1 MSQLQKITDE
11 QMDAVG
17 VVSAPDVLT
26 GTPSENKNVFDKMV
40 RQLIAPAYNR
50 AVDAIDAINQTE
62 SGIQAAEAVR
72 VAAENGRVQA
82 ESSRAA
88 AETQRSQAEQ
98 ARMERESDREA
109 AEQLRSTQETARVQ
123 AESSRISAEQERN
136 SAESARAS
144 AEAARISAEQGR
156 LSQEELRRQ
165 AEQERGS
172 KEEARNA
179 AESARASAESGRGE
193 AERERVSAETAR
205 TLAEQE
211 RVQAENRREDQETG
225 YIAQA
230 KDGALSAKSWAV
242 GGTGTR
248 AGEDTNNAQFWAQQA
263 AGAAGGGVSSFN
275 GRAGVV
281 LPQSDDYTAEMVGAD
296 AAGSA
301 EAVQQALA
309 SQIAALT
316 AQQVGADPAGSAA
329 AVQKNLNAH
338 TGNKNNPHAVTAAQ
352 VGAAIELSEGSG
364 ITTLDELLAKRPSG
378 FYGVSPP
385 STGFPRSDY
394 WNVIV
399 WADKRVPSGGNYTRA
414 IYASP
419 VNSNELWKLQITN
432 GGNKGWVRLVT
443 ESDLAS
449 KSSVQTGSYAGTG
462 SSTLDL
468 DLPIEPKA
476 LILAGSYQAPLV
488 ITGVGDYYCIYDNV
502 SGKSVDVTEFGK
514 HVSLEGENT
523 YSAYNESGSTY
534 FWTALY

>member
-98 ARMERESDREA
+98 ARTERESDREA

-123 AESSRISAEQERN
+123 AENSRISAEQARS
-136 SAESARAS
+136 SAEFARAS

-165 AEQERGS
+165 AEQERVS

-179 AESARASAESGRGE
+179 AESARESSESGRGE

-211 RVQAENRREDQETG
+211 RVQAESRREDQETG

-275 GRAGVV
+275 GRSGVV

-296 AAGSA
+296 AVGSA
-301 EAVQQALA
+301 AAVQKALT

-329 AVQKNLNAH
+329 AVKQALSSQIAELTAQQVGADPAGSAAAVQSSLSAH
-338 TGNKNNPHAVTAAQ
+338 TGNRNNPHGVTAQQ
-352 VGAAIELSEGSG
+352 VGADPAGTAAAVQQALTSQIAALTTQMGGKVSFQTGTYEGTG
-364 ITTLDELLAKRPSG
+364 DEVNTLQL
-378 FYGVSPP
+378 
-385 STGFPRSDY
+385 
-394 WNVIV
+394 
-399 WADKRVPSGGNYTRA
+399 
-414 IYASP
+414 P
-419 VNSNELWKLQITN
+419 VTPKVLIIMINPT
-432 GGNKGWVRLVT
+432 
-443 ESDLAS
+443 S
-449 KSSVQTGSYAGTG
+449 KWTDSVQ
-462 SSTLDL
+462 L
-468 DLPIEPKA
+468 
-476 LILAGSYQAPLV
+476 PLV
-488 ITGVGDYYCIYDNV
+488 AICPGHYLTQTTSDARHIEI
-502 SGKSVDVTEFGK
+502 TEFGSR
-514 HVSLEGENT
+514 VVIESDYDYNSYNDSGDT
-523 YSAYNESGSTY
+523 YT
-534 FWTALY
+534 WVALY

>member
-62 SGIQAAEAVR
+62 TGIQAAEAVR

-82 ESSRAA
+82 ESSRAV

-98 ARMERESDREA
+98 ARTERESAREA

-123 AESSRISAEQERN
+123 AENSRISAEQERN

-165 AEQERGS
+165 AEQERVS

-281 LPQSDDYTAEMVGAD
+281 LPQSGDYTAGMVGAD

-301 EAVQQALA
+301 AAVQQALA

-316 AQQVGADPAGSAA
+316 AQQVGA
-329 AVQKNLNAH
+329 
-338 TGNKNNPHAVTAAQ
+338 
-352 VGAAIELSEGSG
+352 AIELSDGSG

-468 DLPIEPKA
+468 DLPIEPKV

>member
-1 MSQLQKITDE
+1 M
-11 QMDAVG
+11 
-17 VVSAPDVLT
+17 
-26 GTPSENKNVFDKMV
+26 
-40 RQLIAPAYNR
+40 
-50 AVDAIDAINQTE
+50 
-62 SGIQAAEAVR
+62 
-72 VAAENGRVQA
+72 
-82 ESSRAA
+82 
-88 AETQRSQAEQ
+88 
-98 ARMERESDREA
+98 
-109 AEQLRSTQETARVQ
+109 
-123 AESSRISAEQERN
+123 
-136 SAESARAS
+136 
-144 AEAARISAEQGR
+144 
-156 LSQEELRRQ
+156 
-165 AEQERGS
+165 
-172 KEEARNA
+172 
-179 AESARASAESGRGE
+179 
-193 AERERVSAETAR
+193 
-205 TLAEQE
+205 
-211 RVQAENRREDQETG
+211 
-225 YIAQA
+225 
-230 KDGALSAKSWAV
+230 
-242 GGTGTR
+242 
-248 AGEDTNNAQFWAQQA
+248 
-263 AGAAGGGVSSFN
+263 
-275 GRAGVV
+275 
-281 LPQSDDYTAEMVGAD
+281 
-296 AAGSA
+296 
-301 EAVQQALA
+301 VQQALA

-329 AVQKNLNAH
+329 AVQKNLDAR

-394 WNVIV
+394 WSVIV

-443 ESDLAS
+443 ESDIAS

-468 DLPIEPKA
+468 DLPIEPKV

-488 ITGVGDYYCIYDNV
+488 VTGVGDYYCIYDNV

>member
-26 GTPSENKNVFDKMV
+26 GTPSENKNVFDKMA

-98 ARMERESDREA
+98 ARTERESDREA

-123 AESSRISAEQERN
+123 AENSRISAEQARS
-136 SAESARAS
+136 SAEFARAS

-165 AEQERGS
+165 AEQERVS

-179 AESARASAESGRGE
+179 AESARESSESGRGE

-211 RVQAENRREDQETG
+211 RVQAESRREDQETG

-275 GRAGVV
+275 GRSGVV

-296 AAGSA
+296 AVGSA
-301 EAVQQALA
+301 AAVQKALT

-329 AVQKNLNAH
+329 AVKQALSSQIAEL
-338 TGNKNNPHAVTAAQ
+338 TAQQ
-352 VGAAIELSEGSG
+352 VGADPAGS
-364 ITTLDELLAKRPSG
+364 AAA
-378 FYGVSPP
+378 VQQ
-385 STGFPRSDY
+385 
-394 WNVIV
+394 
-399 WADKRVPSGGNYTRA
+399 A
-414 IYASP
+414 
-419 VNSNELWKLQITN
+419 
-432 GGNKGWVRLVT
+432 
-443 ESDLAS
+443 LAS
-449 KSSVQTGSYAGTG
+449 QIAALTAQLDGKAEIHTFSYVGTGLSGADNPNSITSDKPIKMLCVYFRNNFSNVDIYYLRDSDWNRFMISSALTTSPASGAGLGSNGTKYGYKSPDGKTFYWYGYAGE
-462 SSTLDL
+462 D
-468 DLPIEPKA
+468 
-476 LILAGSYQAPLV
+476 QM
-488 ITGVGDYYCIYDNV
+488 
-502 SGKSVDVTEFGK
+502 
-514 HVSLEGENT
+514 
-523 YSAYNESGSTY
+523 NESGVTY
-534 FWTALY
+534 YGFYICGE

>member
-17 VVSAPDVLT
+17 VVSAPDVLM
-26 GTPSENKNVFDKMV
+26 GTPGENKNVFDKMV

-98 ARMERESDREA
+98 ARTERESDREA
-109 AEQLRSTQETARVQ
+109 AEQLRSTQEAAREQ
-123 AESSRISAEQERN
+123 AENSRISAEQERN

-165 AEQERGS
+165 AEQERVS

-193 AERERVSAETAR
+193 SERERVSAETAR

-281 LPQSDDYTAEMVGAD
+281 LPQSGDYTAEMVGAD

-301 EAVQQALA
+301 SAVQQALA

-316 AQQVGADPAGSAA
+316 AQQVGARPDTWVPSWGDVTGKPSAFPPSAHTHNASQVTAGTLAGKVLANAASAA
-329 AVQKNLNAH
+329 D
-338 TGNKNNPHAVTAAQ
+338 VTAAQ
-352 VGAAIELSEGSG
+352 LRNI
-364 ITTLDELLAKRPSG
+364 
-378 FYGVSPP
+378 
-385 STGFPRSDY
+385 
-394 WNVIV
+394 
-399 WADKRVPSGGNYTRA
+399 
-414 IYASP
+414 
-419 VNSNELWKLQITN
+419 
-432 GGNKGWVRLVT
+432 
-443 ESDLAS
+443 
-449 KSSVQTGSYAGTG
+449 YAGTA
-462 SSTLDL
+462 
-468 DLPIEPKA
+468 A
-476 LILAGSYQAPLV
+476 LTAGATALTS
-488 ITGVGDYYCIYDNV
+488 GCIY
-502 SGKSVDVTEFGK
+502 
-514 HVSLEGENT
+514 L
-523 YSAYNESGSTY
+523 
-534 FWTALY
+534 LYE